1 MSWEPGTARY
11 IGKSLATSHLE
22 VDMALSSVDRD
33 RHLDVLRR
41 VTEHMAVG
49 QRLDEVL
56 VTIAEGLVELAG
68 YARASVW
75 LLLTDEECDTCRE
88 KPPAMQVK
96 KVRLHRFTFS
106 PEVNKLEPAVHAI
119 PISPAFIERINHDR
133 RPLLLNEL
141 AQWADVIAEATVG
154 TAIQPSVPEIIGALS
169 EAGLKGG
176 VGYPLFLHDQ
186 LMGFLLLWSRQEIS
200 EEESRFLEVFAL
212 QAASVIRSAQLYREV
227 ERLKDQLELENTYLE
242 EAVREEG
249 GFADV
254 VGRSPA
260 LRSVL
265 RLVQQVAPTDS
276 TALLIGE
283 TGTGKELV
291 ARAIH
296 AGSLRA
302 KHPMIK
308 VNCGAISPTLV
319 ESELFGHEK
328 GAFTGALQRRIGR
341 FELANHGTIF
351 LDEVGEL
358 GPETQVKLLRVL
370 QEREFERVGGERPI
384 QVDVRVIA
392 ATHRDLQ
399 KDMASGRFR
408 PDLFFRLNVVPIVV
422 PPLRERIED
431 LPALAAHFVA
441 HFARTLRKPLTGISR
456 ASLSRLERYSWPG
469 NIRELQNLIERACV
483 LAPGGVVDVP
493 DPAASVPP
501 ADEFTEEEAETLA
514 AFERQHLVRILEQ
527 TSWRIEGPG
536 GAADRL
542 GLRPSTLRS
551 RLHKLGVRRPVP
563 TGG

>member
-1 MSWEPGTARY
+1 MPLTP
-11 IGKSLATSHLE
+11 L
-22 VDMALSSVDRD
+22 DRD

-56 VTIAEGLVELAG
+56 STIARGLVELAG

-75 LLLTDEECDTCRE
+75 LFLTDKDCDRCRDN
-88 KPPAMQVK
+88 PPSPQGQEL
-96 KVRLHRFTFS
+96 RLHRFTLS
-106 PEVNKLEPAVHAI
+106 PDISRLEPPVHAI
-119 PISPAFIERINHDR
+119 PVAPAFVEKVKRDP
-133 RPLLLNEL
+133 RPLLINQLSG
-141 AQWADVIAEATVG
+141 WADLITEVIAGESVRPSIPQMIEALTEDG
-154 TAIQPSVPEIIGALS
+154 IK
-169 EAGLKGG
+169 AG
-176 VGYPLFLHDQ
+176 VAYPLFLHEQ
-186 LMGFLLLWSRQEIS
+186 LMGFLLLWSRREIT

-227 ERLKDQLELENTYLE
+227 EHLKDQLELENRYLE

-249 GFADV
+249 GFADI

-276 TALLIGE
+276 TVLLVGE
-283 TGTGKELV
+283 TGTGKELM

-296 AGSLRA
+296 AGSRRA
-302 KHPMIK
+302 RHPMIK

-341 FELANHGTIF
+341 FELADRGTIF

-399 KDMASGRFR
+399 KDMADGRFR
-408 PDLFFRLNVVPIVV
+408 ADLYFRLNVVPLVV

-431 LPALAAHFVA
+431 LPALAANFVA

-456 ASLSRLERYSWPG
+456 ASLTRLEHYSWPG
-469 NIRELQNLIERACV
+469 NIRELQNMIERACV
-483 LAPGGVVDVP
+483 LAPGSVVDVP
-493 DPAASVPP
+493 DPAASAPQTVLHRADPP
-501 ADEFTEEEAETLA
+501 AAVDSASAEPETLQW
-514 AFERQHLVRILEQ
+514 FERQHLIRILDQ

-563 TGG
+563 AGG

>member
-1 MSWEPGTARY
+1 MSWERREVRY
-11 IGKSLATSHLE
+11 IAQSFTTSHLE

-75 LLLTDEECDTCRE
+75 LLLTDEGCDRCRE
-88 KPPAMQVK
+88 KPPAMQVQ

-106 PEVNKLEPAVHAI
+106 PEANKLEPAVHAI
-119 PISPAFIERINHDR
+119 PISPAFIERINRDR

-141 AQWADVIAEATVG
+141 SQWADVIAEATVG
-154 TAIQPSVPEIIGALS
+154 TVLHPSIPEIIEALT

-176 VGYPLFLHDQ
+176 VGYPLFLHDR
-186 LMGFLLLWSRQEIS
+186 LMGFLLLWSLQEIS

-249 GFADV
+249 GFADI

-260 LRSVL
+260 LRGVL

-276 TALLIGE
+276 TVLLVGE
-283 TGTGKELV
+283 TGTGKELI

-319 ESELFGHEK
+319 ESELFGHER

-341 FELANHGTIF
+341 FELANRGTIF

-358 GPETQVKLLRVL
+358 SPETQVKLLRVL

-431 LPALAAHFVA
+431 LGSLAAHFVA
-441 HFARTLRKPLTGISR
+441 HFARTLRKPLTGLSR
-456 ASLSRLERYSWPG
+456 ASLARLQHYSWPG
-469 NIRELQNLIERACV
+469 NIRELQNMIERACV
-483 LAPGGVVDVP
+483 LAPGSVVDVP
-493 DPAASVPP
+493 DPAASAPP
-501 ADEFTEEEAETLA
+501 GGESTDEESETLE

-542 GLRPSTLRS
+542 GLHPSTLRS
-551 RLHKLGVRRPVP
+551 RLHRLGLRRPVP

>member
-1 MSWEPGTARY
+1 
-11 IGKSLATSHLE
+11 
-22 VDMALSSVDRD
+22 MALSSVDRD

-75 LLLTDEECDTCRE
+75 LLLTDEDCDSCRE
-88 KPPAMQVK
+88 KPPAMQVQ

-106 PEVNKLEPAVHAI
+106 PEVHKLEPAVHAI
-119 PISPAFIERINHDR
+119 PISPAFIEKINRDR

-141 AQWADVIAEATVG
+141 AQWADVIAEATIG
-154 TAIQPSVPEIIGALS
+154 TTIHPSVPQIIDALT

-176 VGYPLFLHDQ
+176 VGYPLFLHDR
-186 LMGFLLLWSRQEIS
+186 LMGFLLLWSLREIS
-200 EEESRFLEVFAL
+200 EEESGFLEVFAL

-249 GFADV
+249 GFADI

-260 LRSVL
+260 LRGVL

-283 TGTGKELV
+283 TGTGKELI

-408 PDLFFRLNVVPIVV
+408 ADLFFRLNVVPIVV

-431 LPALAAHFVA
+431 LAALVAHFVA

-456 ASLSRLERYSWPG
+456 ASLARLERYSWPG
-469 NIRELQNLIERACV
+469 NIRELQNMIERACV
-483 LAPGGVVDVP
+483 LAPGSVVDVP
-493 DPAASVPP
+493 DPAASAP
-501 ADEFTEEEAETLA
+501 AGESTDEESETLE

-527 TSWRIEGPG
+527 SSWRIEGPG
-536 GAADRL
+536 GAAERL

-551 RLHKLGVRRPVP
+551 RLHRLGVRRPVP

>member
-1 MSWEPGTARY
+1 MPLT
-11 IGKSLATSHLE
+11 SL
-22 VDMALSSVDRD
+22 DRD
-33 RHLDVLRR
+33 RHLEVLRR
-41 VTEHMAVG
+41 VSEQMAVG
-49 QRLDEVL
+49 PRLEQVL
-56 VTIAEGLVELAG
+56 ATIAQGLVELSG

-75 LLLTDEECDTCRE
+75 LLLTDKECDRCRE
-88 KPPAMQVK
+88 HPSAQGQH
-96 KVRLHRFTFS
+96 VRLHRFTLS
-106 PEVNKLEPAVHAI
+106 PNTSRFEPAVHAI
-119 PISPAFIERINHDR
+119 PISSVFIEKMTRDPRPILINQLSGWGD
-133 RPLLLNEL
+133 L
-141 AQWADVIAEATVG
+141 IAEVTDGTV
-154 TAIQPSVPEIIGALS
+154 IQPSIPQMIEALT
-169 EAGLKGG
+169 EAGLKAG
-176 VGYPLFLHDQ
+176 VAYPLFLHEQ
-186 LMGFLLLWSRQEIS
+186 LMGFLLLWSRQEIT
-200 EEESRFLEVFAL
+200 EEESRFLDLFAL

-227 ERLKDQLELENTYLE
+227 ERLKEQLELENTYLE

-249 GFADV
+249 GFADI
-254 VGRSPA
+254 VGKSPA
-260 LRSVL
+260 LRGVL

-276 TALLIGE
+276 TVLLVGE
-283 TGTGKELV
+283 TGTGKELI

-296 AGSLRA
+296 AGSRRVN
-302 KHPMIK
+302 HPMIK

-328 GAFTGALQRRIGR
+328 GAFTGAVQRRIGR
-341 FELANHGTIF
+341 FELADHGTIF

-399 KDMASGRFR
+399 RDMAEGRFR
-408 PDLFFRLNVVPIVV
+408 ADLYFRLNVVPIRV
-422 PPLRERIED
+422 PPLRERIDD

-456 ASLSRLERYSWPG
+456 ASLARLERYSWPG

-483 LAPGGVVDVP
+483 LAPGSAVDVP
-493 DPAASVPP
+493 DPAASAPQTSQP
-501 ADEFTEEEAETLA
+501 ANEEPDTFQ
-514 AFERQHLVRILEQ
+514 AFERQHLIRILDQ

-551 RLHKLGVRRPVP
+551 RLHRLGLRRPVAA
-563 TGG
+563 GG